1 MENFLS
7 EEIVPA
13 LEEELDMLGEIDSET
28 IRANKESILG
38 SLNLAPSI
46 INTLLAKLNNYR
58 YIIEPDEITVGRY
71 VRWIRIDNPSRIKLT
86 TGGIVVELKDDGE
99 IIVCKNN
106 ANRMFQI
113 RFDRSLV
120 FQKLTEG
127 EELIRLMTDY
137 AKS

>member
-13 LEEELDMLGEIDSET
+13 LEEELDMLGEIDSEA
-28 IRANKESILG
+28 IRTNKESILG
-38 SLNLAPSI
+38 SLNLAPSLVDA
-46 INTLLAKLNNYR
+46 LLVKLNNYR

-86 TGGIVVELKDDGE
+86 TGGIVVDLKDDGE
-99 IIVCKNN
+99 IVVCKNN
-106 ANRMFQI
+106 VNRMFQI